1 MSPASGVRRFSLV
14 AIIAIALTV
23 DFARDLLLR
32 TGARSRRV
40 VNPRVTIEA

>member
-1 MSPASGVRRFSLV
+1 MSPAVGFAGFSLV

-32 TGARSRRV
+32 TDARSRRG